1 MRRALIVLR
10 APGVLCVLCALCALL
25 LLAACRP
32 STSSPPSAA
41 QRAPTTAAHA
51 SSATA
56 RTLGS
61 VCTNLVTITQALTPL
76 TTITA
81 STPVG
86 QVQTMQSALTS
97 AVNRL
102 VALLPNNELPT
113 LAELQA
119 ASTQLETTLT
129 SQPATA
135 TMGQTGIDVNHFKS
149 QAAALQSTVAQ
160 TASGLNCPA

>member
-1 MRRALIVLR
+1 MRRALIALR
-10 APGVLCVLCALCALL
+10 AQGVLCALL
-25 LLAACRP
+25 LLAACGP
-32 STSSPPSAA
+32 STSSPPSPA
-41 QRAPTTAAHA
+41 QQAPATTAHA
-51 SSATA
+51 ATATA
-56 RTLGS
+56 RALGT
-61 VCTNLVTITQALTPL
+61 VCTNLVTINQSLTQL

-86 QVQTMQSALTS
+86 QVQTLQSGLTS

-102 VALLPNNELPT
+102 IALLPGNEVPT

-119 ASTQLETTLT
+119 ASTQLATALK

-149 QAAALQSTVAQ
+149 QAAALQGTVAQ
-160 TASGLNCPA
+160 TASGLNCPS

>member
-1 MRRALIVLR
+1 MRRALIALR
-10 APGVLCVLCALCALL
+10 APGVLCALL
-25 LLAACRP
+25 LLAACGPR
-32 STSSPPSAA
+32 TSSPPSPA
-41 QRAPTTAAHA
+41 QQAPTTAAHA

-61 VCTNLVTITQALTPL
+61 VCTNLVTINQSLTPL

-86 QVQTMQSALTS
+86 QVQTMQSGLTS

-102 VALLPNNELPT
+102 VALLPSNAVPT
-113 LAELQA
+113 LAQLQA
-119 ASTQLETTLT
+119 ASTQLATTLK

-149 QAAALQSTVAQ
+149 QAAALQGTVAQ
-160 TASGLNCPA
+160 TASGLNCPS

>member
-10 APGVLCVLCALCALL
+10 APGVLGALM
-25 LLAACRP
+25 LLAACRSSP
-32 STSSPPSAA
+32 ASPPSPA
-41 QRAPTTAAHA
+41 QQAPTSAAHA

-56 RTLGS
+56 RTWGS
-61 VCTNLVTITQALTPL
+61 VCTNLMTINQALTPL

-81 STPVG
+81 STPVS
-86 QVQTMQSALTS
+86 QVQTMQSGLTS

-119 ASTQLETTLT
+119 ASTQLATTLT
-129 SQPATA
+129 SQPPTA

-149 QAAALQSTVAQ
+149 QAAALQGTVAQ
-160 TASGLNCPA
+160 TASSLNCPS